1 MSMKAAVIG
10 GGSWGS
16 AFARYLGQLKV
27 QTALWIRE
35 EDILRE
41 AARNRENKTFLPG
54 FLFPPAVACTGRLE
68 EAVTGAEVIFVA
80 VPSAFCRAVYKRLAA
95 FVRPEQ
101 AVISLTKGLETGSLM
116 RMTEVMADVFPASR
130 RRRLGALS
138 GPSFAREVAAGHP
151 TAVVLASRHLE
162 WARDIQH
169 RLSSPTIRIYTSR
182 DVVGVELAGA
192 LKNVI
197 AIAAGIGDGLNFGL
211 NSRAALITRGLAEM
225 TALGRSLGARPR
237 TFFGLAGLGDLVLT
251 CTGGLSRN
259 HRVGVELARGR
270 SLSAITSGTSM
281 VAEGV
286 RTTLSVR
293 RLTRR
298 QGVEMPISREV
309 DRILYFRKDPR
320 KALAELMSRTLRN
333 E

>member
-1 MSMKAAVIG
+1 MRAAVIG

-16 AFARYLGQLKV
+16 AFARYLGQTKIRA
-27 QTALWIRE
+27 TLWIRE
-35 EDILRE
+35 EEVLLE
-41 AARNRENKTFLPG
+41 AARTRENRTFLPG
-54 FLFPPAVACTGRLE
+54 FVFPRSVFCTGRLD
-68 EAVTGAEVIFVA
+68 EALSGAEVIFVA
-80 VPSAFCRAVYKRLAA
+80 VPSAFCRSVYKRMAPFL
-95 FVRPEQ
+95 RPGQ
-101 AVISLTKGLETGSLM
+101 AVISLTKGLETGSLK
-116 RMTEVMADVFPASR
+116 RMTELMAEIFRSSPR
-130 RRRLGALS
+130 PRLGALS

-151 TAVVLASRHLE
+151 TALVLASRDLD
-162 WARDIQH
+162 WARHIQH
-169 RLSSPTIRIYTSR
+169 RLSGQTIRIYTSR

-192 LKNVI
+192 LKNII
-197 AIAAGIGDGLNFGL
+197 AIAAGICDGLDFGL

-225 TALGRSLGARPR
+225 SELGRSLGARPE

-259 HRVGVELARGR
+259 HWVGVQLGRGR
-270 SLSAITSGTSM
+270 SLTEITSATNM

-293 RLTRR
+293 ALARR

-309 DRILYFRKDPR
+309 DRILYHRKNPR
-320 KALAELMSRTLRN
+320 RALAELMSRALRS